1 MGLGWRWG
9 SCGEWVSGVGL
20 LFVVMRQM
28 VWGLGS
34 SGGGFGVLWMLGG
47 VWGLDGV
54 KVGLGLEWGRGG
66 VWI

>member
-1 MGLGWRWG
+1 M
-9 SCGEWVSGVGL
+9 
-20 LFVVMRQM
+20 
-28 VWGLGS
+28 
-34 SGGGFGVLWMLGG
+34 LWMLGG